1 MTQPT
6 RVKFWTVLAA
16 AIASLLGAP
25 SGLAQRGNEVTV
37 EVSDCI
43 EIEAPAARLA
53 CFERRVE
60 EAQGGR
66 DPTSAPPSRAEA
78 APPRPTPAAPAAR
91 VPPAAQPAP
100 AARAAT
106 PANDDSLGRP
116 RTSRREERS
125 AREQA
130 EREGEEQREELTARV
145 VSVRETIPNNF
156 TITLDNGQVWR
167 QNRPEFYP
175 LRPGHEVRI
184 YPGKLGDSYR
194 LTAPAL
200 RGAIQVERV
209 R

>member
-1 MTQPT
+1 MTQPN
-6 RVKFWTVLAA
+6 RVKLWTVLAA
-16 AIASLLGAP
+16 AMAPLLGAQ
-25 SGLAQRGNEVTV
+25 SVLAQRGDEVTV

-43 EIEAPAARLA
+43 EIETPAARLA

-60 EAQGGR
+60 EAQGAR
-66 DPTSAPPSRAEA
+66 EPTSAPPSRAET
-78 APPRPTPAAPAAR
+78 APPRPTPAAPAAP
-91 VPPAAQPAP
+91 VPPATQPAP

-106 PANDDSLGRP
+106 PADDDSFGRP
-116 RTSRREERS
+116 RTSRREQR
-125 AREQA
+125 ATREQA
-130 EREGEEQREELTARV
+130 EREVEEPRDELTARV